1 MVDVVLYI
9 VHRHSLS
16 SLLKIP
22 TSQIIS
28 MINDKSLREKR
39 PKNYKNFHR
48 DFDVDIEGEI
58 LEIFDSNPSLTN
70 SNENVLSSTLEI
82 KNDIILLLAKWCSI
96 AQWTCWDARLFLYVE
111 PYVDIDI
118 FGVSDFL
125 KSIVWRDFGNAISK
139 FDQETFSET
148 IILDWMNRREELGE
162 TMEPSED
169 PIILP
174 TMNSHSN
181 LSKSLFEF
189 INHSKNVDFDLLVG
203 REYLDSELWGL
214 GNNYLSKYGANS
226 N

>member
-125 KSIVWRDFGNAISK
+125 KSIVWRDFGNAISN